1 MKMINDIPGKSPFK
15 VPENY
20 FEEVNRKILSET
32 TGKKHEVK
40 QAGLYLRI
48 RPYLAIAASVA
59 GFILITFTT
68 VKLLT
73 AKDNNYTM
81 SEIVSD
87 ESPELFINDIDLF
100 SLEEN
105 AAFSASIERDS
116 GVSSEEIIDYLLSEN
131 IEIDDIYEQ
140 L

>member
-1 MKMINDIPGKSPFK
+1 MKMANDIPGKSPFK

-32 TGKKHEVK
+32 TDKKQEAK
-40 QAGLYLRI
+40 KAGRHLRI

-59 GFILITFTT
+59 GFILLTYTT

-73 AKDNNYTM
+73 ANDNNYTI
-81 SEIVSD
+81 SEIVSV
-87 ESPELFINDIDLF
+87 EGPELFINDIDLS

-105 AAFSASIERDS
+105 AAFSASTERDS